1 MSQLPINI
9 MVLGKSGTGK
19 SSLCN
24 YLFERPGYF
33 NTGAGKPVTS
43 WEENFQAFSFDY
55 NGHLLNVFDSVG
67 LEPDNYLEWLARFKQ
82 FVHDRQ
88 QKAEEPEEWVH
99 GAFYVVNANSA
110 RIEPVDQ
117 ELIKLLSRDLRIPL
131 QVILTNADVAG
142 DKVAALQ
149 AEIGRLFPGVP
160 ATPACS
166 VGIRKRGGQSTE
178 PFGRDDIL
186 RLYVQQS
193 HHYLSTR
200 LAVLACD
207 QVLKTIDDMH
217 SRTIDTIKA
226 AELSVFKLFREELDD
241 ILSVDSLD
249 EAFGDAFDNLR
260 SFDGYLAS
268 FGFNGN
274 WEFSNE
280 FDEAMDHAIDGFE
293 SELTAEL
300 DKLESDF
307 EFGSL
312 WEKTKAVATAGMML
326 LTLERTL
333 ISFLDKGF
341 ERLEGNVQNLRAKY
355 AELQEADHL
364 ALATTLSRLF

>member
-9 MVLGKSGTGK
+9 VVLGKSGTGK

-33 NTGAGKPVTS
+33 KTGAGKPVTS

-67 LEPDNYLEWLARFKQ
+67 LEPDNYLEWLRRFEQ
-82 FVHDRQ
+82 FVDDRQ

-110 RIEPVDQ
+110 RIEPVDRALI
-117 ELIKLLSRDLRIPL
+117 ELLLDLRIPL

-166 VGIRKRGGQSTE
+166 VGIRKRGGQSTQ

-193 HHYLSTR
+193 HQYLSTR

-207 QVLKTIDDMH
+207 QVLKTLDDMH
-217 SRTIDTIKA
+217 SRTIGAIKA
-226 AELSVFKLFREELDD
+226 ADLSVFKLFRQELDD

-260 SFDGYLAS
+260 SFDDYLAS

-280 FDEAMDHAIDGFE
+280 FDEAMDHAIEGFE
-293 SELTAEL
+293 SELMAKL

-307 EFGSL
+307 EFGTL
-312 WEKTKAVATAGMML
+312 WDKTKAMVTAGKML
-326 LTLERTL
+326 LTLESTL
-333 ISFLDKGF
+333 IDYMNQGI
-341 ERLEGNVQNLRAKY
+341 ERLEGNVRSLRAKY
-355 AELQEADHL
+355 AEPKEASNEWGW
-364 ALATTLSRLF
+364 AS